1 MRICLG
7 YIIGILLLCVGCSFE
22 EQPNFRYV
30 GVTGSKG
37 CYTLRAYIPEN
48 WKIINAQLKPNEIT
62 IDYDSGRGIDKQRYS
77 SSNKLFYTDDIIQY
91 RGVNRIGGLALL
103 YFTKEEDP
111 QDKFNPPIGTT
122 KISSTL
128 REQETFAIFRTG
140 NWLIIHYSIEKTD
153 YGKLIHHNLRTPND
167 QGKRWSFKA
176 ICGKMRY
183 NLVLNDKEKRSFLID
198 KYYGQHETHSI
209 IGESFSG
216 SEDRLKWALQF
227 KITPKQEME
236 K

>member
-22 EQPNFRYV
+22 EQPDFRYV
-30 GVTGSKG
+30 GVTGSQG
-37 CYTLRAYIPEN
+37 CYTLQAHIPEN
-48 WKIINAQLKPNEIT
+48 WKIINAQLSPHEVI
-62 IDYDSGRGIDKQRYS
+62 IDYDDGRRIGKQRYS
-77 SSNKLFYTDDIIQY
+77 SSNNLFYTDDSIQF

-103 YFTKEEDP
+103 YFTKEEDAKG
-111 QDKFNPPIGTT
+111 KFNPPIGTT
-122 KISSTL
+122 KISSSI
-128 REQETFAIFRTG
+128 REQEAFAIFRTG
-140 NWLIIHYSIEKTD
+140 NWLIIHHSIEKTGF
-153 YGKLIHHNLRTPND
+153 GKLIHHSLRDPNHNRE
-167 QGKRWSFKA
+167 KWSFQS
-176 ICGKMRY
+176 IDGKMRY

-216 SEDRLKWALQF
+216 SEDRLKWSWQF